1 MAKST
6 ISTGQLS
13 IAMFVYQRVFSFSE
27 PNDKKGT
34 VGFLPRIDHI
44 LKYHSAKNLAVRQV
58 LLEGLNLWKKI

>member
-1 MAKST
+1 
-6 ISTGQLS
+6 
-13 IAMFVYQRVFSFSE
+13 MFVYQRVFSFSD